1 MASSKT
7 NVVLRVLL
15 ITWLTMIIG
24 LATGCDWSARW
35 DLRKAE
41 KALKRA
47 DKANASHWCEKE
59 YAKAQS
65 AFDEAMDLARV
76 RKINEARDKALEAY
90 NWAEEAT
97 FQSIRKAEEMEEEK
111 ASLNSKKY

>member
-1 MASSKT
+1 MASGKA
-7 NVVLRVLL
+7 NVVIRGIL
-15 ITWLTMIIG
+15 ISG
-24 LATGCDWSARW
+24 LILMFGLMTGCDWSASW

-47 DKANASHWCEKE
+47 DRANAQFWCEKE
-59 YAKAQS
+59 YAKAQN
-65 AFDEAMDLARV
+65 AFDEGVDLARG

-90 NWAEEAT
+90 EWAEEAEY
-97 FQSIRKAEEMEEEK
+97 QSLRKAQEMEEEK